1 MKEAEILKTENLEV
15 YFKQKKR
22 IVKALDGVDLIVRE
36 GVTTSLAGE
45 SGCGK
50 TTLARTILKFHEP
63 QEGKIYFKGS
73 DITKKSNE
81 ELLRKNIQI
90 VFQNP
95 FLSIDPRYTVFSTLY
110 EALSVYKKVNKKKAK
125 SIIEKVLEDVGL
137 DKDIIYRFS
146 HQLSGGQLQRVCI
159 ARALINEPSLVI
171 LDEPTSSLDITTASK
186 IIKML
191 KDLQVRLGIS
201 FLFISHNLRLLRKIS
216 DYAYIMYYGKIVE
229 YGPAQSIYQNPKHPY
244 TKLLLEASY
253 YKLKYLKQEEI
264 SNEGC
269 SFRPR
274 CPNKTKACSQE
285 VILKEIEPGHFVSCH
300 LV

>member
-1 MKEAEILKTENLEV
+1 VKEAVILKTENLEV

-22 IVKALDGVDLIVRE
+22 IVKALDGIDIIVRE

-50 TTLARTILKFHEP
+50 TTLARTILKFYEP
-63 QEGKIYFKGS
+63 QKGKIYFKGS

-95 FLSIDPRYTVFSTLY
+95 FLSIDPRYTVFSILY
-110 EALSVYKKVNKKKAK
+110 EALGVYKKVNKKKAK

-137 DKDIIYRFS
+137 DRDIIYRFS

>member
-1 MKEAEILKTENLEV
+1 MKEAVILKTENLEV

-22 IVKALDGVDLIVRE
+22 IVKALDGIDIIVRE

-50 TTLARTILKFHEP
+50 TTLARTILKFYEP
-63 QEGKIYFKGS
+63 QKGKIYFKGS
-73 DITKKSNE
+73 DITKKNNE

-95 FLSIDPRYTVFSTLY
+95 FLSIDPRYTVFSILY
-110 EALSVYKKVNKKKAK
+110 EALGVYKKVNKKKAK

-137 DKDIIYRFS
+137 DRDIIYRFS

-229 YGPAQSIYQNPKHPY
+229 YGPAQSIYQNPRHPY

-253 YKLKYLKQEEI
+253 YRLKYLKQEEI
-264 SNEGC
+264 SSEGC